1 MTHVFLYAGAGL
13 LVGTMVGLTG
23 VGGGSMMTPI
33 LLLVFGQS
41 PSVAVGTDLLFAAT
55 TKLVATASFGVSRRV
70 DWPIVGRLLLGS
82 VPGSAAV
89 VVGLWL
95 ARHTPTA
102 ADAITLHAIAIILL
116 FTAVAL
122 VFQTQLQ
129 RVGAKLTARTLVRV
143 ERHKFLLTALAGL
156 TLGVAITL
164 TSVGAGALGV
174 VMLVALYPLR
184 LTADRLVA
192 TDIAHALP
200 VTLIAGFGHALLGH
214 VNFNVLALLLLGSI
228 PGVLIASRISIRLPA
243 RITRILIAV
252 MLGTVS
258 ERMLFA

>member
-1 MTHVFLYAGAGL
+1 
-13 LVGTMVGLTG
+13 
-23 VGGGSMMTPI
+23 
-33 LLLVFGQS
+33 
-41 PSVAVGTDLLFAAT
+41 
-55 TKLVATASFGVSRRV
+55 
-70 DWPIVGRLLLGS
+70 
-82 VPGSAAV
+82 V
-89 VVGLWL
+89 VIGLWL
-95 ARHTPTA
+95 ARHTPTT
-102 ADAITLHAIAIILL
+102 ADTITLHAIAIILL
-116 FTAVAL
+116 VTAAAL
-122 VFQTQLQ
+122 IFQTQLQ
-129 RVGAKLTARTLVRV
+129 RIGLKLTARALARV
-143 ERHKFLLTALAGL
+143 ERHKLLLTALAGL

-214 VNFNVLALLLLGSI
+214 VNFNVLAALLLGSI

-258 ERMLFA
+258 ERLLFA

>member
-1 MTHVFLYAGAGL
+1 
-13 LVGTMVGLTG
+13 
-23 VGGGSMMTPI
+23 
-33 LLLVFGQS
+33 
-41 PSVAVGTDLLFAAT
+41 
-55 TKLVATASFGVSRRV
+55 
-70 DWPIVGRLLLGS
+70 
-82 VPGSAAV
+82 V
-89 VVGLWL
+89 VIGLWL

-102 ADAITLHAIAIILL
+102 ADTITLHAIAIILL

-129 RVGAKLTARTLVRV
+129 RVGAKLTARALVRV

>member
-1 MTHVFLYAGAGL
+1 
-13 LVGTMVGLTG
+13 
-23 VGGGSMMTPI
+23 
-33 LLLVFGQS
+33 
-41 PSVAVGTDLLFAAT
+41 
-55 TKLVATASFGVSRRV
+55 
-70 DWPIVGRLLLGS
+70 
-82 VPGSAAV
+82 V
-89 VVGLWL
+89 VIGLWL
-95 ARHTPTA
+95 TRHTPTA
-102 ADAITLHAIAIILL
+102 ADSITLHAIAIILL
-116 FTAVAL
+116 ITAVAL

-129 RVGAKLTARTLVRV
+129 RVGAKLSAQALVRV
-143 ERHKFLLTALAGL
+143 ERHKLLLTALAGL
-156 TLGVAITL
+156 TLGIAITL

-214 VNFNVLALLLLGSI
+214 VNFDVLALLLLGSI

-243 RITRILIAV
+243 RITRLLIAV

-258 ERMLFA
+258 ERLLFA